1 MRFLLLMISC
11 LMLAGCAAPVIYD
24 FDERANF
31 QQDKTFKFE
40 TAKDGDTQSLDRS
53 RIHQAITTELV
64 SKGYS
69 EIDSSAPL
77 VVRYRIE
84 EEIRI
89 ESTGGS
95 YGVGMSRNHLGVG
108 MHTPVRSREIKEG
121 KLVVEM
127 VEASDNRV
135 IWRAV
140 SQKRLTEQMSPE
152 HRTALINELV
162 REMFSN
168 YPPQKKS

>member
-1 MRFLLLMISC
+1 MRLLFLMVIG
-11 LMLAGCAAPVIYD
+11 LMLVGCAAPVIYD
-24 FDERANF
+24 FDESANF
-31 QQDKTFKFE
+31 LQDKTFEFE
-40 TAKDGDTQSLDRS
+40 GAKNGDTQTLDRS
-53 RIHQAITTELV
+53 RIHQAILSQLV
-64 SKGYS
+64 SKGYTKVENNAS
-69 EIDSSAPL
+69 L

-89 ESTGGS
+89 ESTGVS

-127 VEASDNRV
+127 VEARDNRV

-140 SQKRLTEQMSPE
+140 SQKRLTEQMSPD
-152 HRTALINELV
+152 HRTALVNELV
-162 REMFSN
+162 TEMFGN
-168 YPPQKKS
+168 YPPQKKQ

>member
-1 MRFLLLMISC
+1 MRLLVLVVSC
-11 LMLAGCAAPVIYD
+11 LVLVGCAAPVIYD
-24 FDERANF
+24 FDESANF
-31 QQDKTFKFE
+31 LQDKTFEFE
-40 TAKDGDTQSLDRS
+40 GAKNGDTQTLDRS
-53 RIHQAITTELV
+53 RIHQAILSQLE
-64 SKGYS
+64 SKGYTKVDDNAS
-69 EIDSSAPL
+69 L

-89 ESTGGS
+89 ESTGVS

-127 VEASDNRV
+127 VEAGDNRV

-140 SQKRLTEQMSPE
+140 SQKRLTEQMSPDK
-152 HRTALINELV
+152 RIALVNELV
-162 REMFSN
+162 TEMFGN
-168 YPPQKKS
+168 YPPQNAK

>member
-1 MRFLLLMISC
+1 MRLLFSMVMG
-11 LMLAGCAAPVIYD
+11 LMLVGCAAPVIYD
-24 FDERANF
+24 FDESANF
-31 QQDKTFKFE
+31 LQDKTFEFE
-40 TAKDGDTQSLDRS
+40 GAKKGDTQTLDRS
-53 RIHQAITTELV
+53 RIHQAILSQLV
-64 SKGYS
+64 SKGYTKVENNAS
-69 EIDSSAPL
+69 L

-89 ESTGGS
+89 ESTGVS

-127 VEASDNRV
+127 VEARDNRV

-140 SQKRLTEQMSPE
+140 SQKRLTEQMSPD
-152 HRTALINELV
+152 HRTALVNELV
-162 REMFSN
+162 TEMFGN
-168 YPPQKKS
+168 YPPQKKQ

>member
-1 MRFLLLMISC
+1 MRLLLMVISC

-24 FDERANF
+24 FDNSANF
-31 QQDKTFKFE
+31 QQNQTFEFE
-40 TAKDGDTQSLDRS
+40 KPENSGTQSLDRS
-53 RIHQAITTELV
+53 RIHQAILSELD
-64 SKGYS
+64 SKGYA
-69 EIDSSAPL
+69 EVENAPL

-89 ESTGGS
+89 ESTGVS

-121 KLVVEM
+121 KLVVEV
-127 VEASDNRV
+127 VEALDNRV

-152 HRTALINELV
+152 HRTALVNELV
-162 REMFSN
+162 REMFAN
-168 YPPQKKS
+168 YPPQIER